1 VKWTT
6 LAWFAVAG
14 ALVGSL
20 GLGGYWF
27 VQDSHRKQ
35 ESEKRRAQIAKSLL
49 AQEQQ
54 REKERQDDRARR
66 ARVEEDI
73 KKNPI
78 KSTDLSIEE
87 VLQKGTGTKQ
97 QETLEAKYARGM
109 QDAITCRNV
118 LLARL
123 KDPDSYTQ
131 KNISYTP
138 DPYTSDLHQSLRSA
152 GISTDGIPQSIE
164 NIQKS
169 VRILYSATNS
179 YGGRIQNTFT
189 CRWKA
194 DGSMETSSPS
204 S

>member
-1 VKWTT
+1 M
-6 LAWFAVAG
+6 AVAG

-35 ESEKRRAQIAKSLL
+35 EAEKRRAQIAESLN
-49 AQEQQ
+49 AQERQ

-66 ARVEEDI
+66 AKIEEDI

-78 KSTDLSIEE
+78 KSTNLSVEE
-87 VLQKGTGTKQ
+87 VVQKGTVTKQ
-97 QETLEAKYARGM
+97 QETLEAKYARGV
-109 QDAITCRNV
+109 QDAITCRNA

-123 KDPDSYTQ
+123 KDPDSYIQ

-138 DPYTSDLHQSLRSA
+138 DPYTSDLHQGLRSA
-152 GISTDGIPQSIE
+152 GISTEGIPQSIE
-164 NIQKS
+164 RYQKS

-179 YGGRIQNTFT
+179 LGGRIQDTFV
-189 CRWKA
+189 CVWKA
-194 DGSMETSSPS
+194 DGSMETAG
-204 S
+204 